1 MTMDSLLETSSDH
14 LATRRN
20 RGPELAVIV
29 PTFNERANVAAVV
42 DRLAVALA
50 GIDWELIFVDD
61 NSPDGTADAA
71 WDLARQHDNV
81 RCIKRLGRR
90 GLSSACAE
98 GILSTNAPFV
108 AVMDGDLQHDESILP
123 AMLAKVRAGADIAV
137 GSRYSGEGSS
147 GQGLSPI
154 RQWGS
159 NLATRLS
166 TLVAGQELAD
176 PMSGF
181 FMVRRDLF
189 VDVAPQLSDEG
200 FKILLDLVV
209 TAARK
214 GTPPA
219 IAQVPY
225 VFRQRQAG
233 ESKMS
238 PLVVLQFLGLFLSK
252 LTGGLLPTSFLL
264 FALVGFSGVAV
275 HLSVLW
281 LFTSVVPETFI
292 VAQILATITAMT
304 WNFFLNN
311 SLTYADRK
319 LHGLKLWTGLLGF
332 YVVCSMGGV
341 ANISIASMIYEAR
354 PAPLIAGLAGA
365 LMSSVF
371 NYAVTRI
378 FTWK

>member
-1 MTMDSLLETSSDH
+1 MTNLTKTVSAPYT
-14 LATRRN
+14 AN
-20 RGPELAVIV
+20 RGLAPELAVIV
-29 PTFNERANVAAVV
+29 PTFNEHDNVAPLVE
-42 DRLAVALA
+42 RLEKVLA
-50 GIDWELIFVDD
+50 GLDWELIFVDD

-71 WDLARQHDNV
+71 WETARSHPKV
-81 RCIKRLGRR
+81 RCIKRLNRR

-108 AVMDGDLQHDESILP
+108 AVMDGDLQHDEAILP

-137 GSRYSGEGSS
+137 GSRYSGQGSS
-147 GQGLSPI
+147 SEGFSAV

-159 NLATRLS
+159 TLATRLS
-166 TLVAGQELAD
+166 ALVTGQQLSD

-189 VDVAPQLSDEG
+189 VDVAPKLSADG

-209 TAARK
+209 TATRK

-225 VFRQRQAG
+225 TFRQRTAG

-238 PLVVLQFLGLFLSK
+238 PLVVMQFLGLWLSK
-252 LTGGLLPTSFLL
+252 LTGGVLPTSFLL

-275 HLSVLW
+275 HLTVLS
-281 LFTSVVPETFI
+281 LLTSLGQQFI
-292 VAQILATITAMT
+292 VAQIVATIVAMT
-304 WNFFLNN
+304 WNFFINN
-311 SLTYADRK
+311 ILTYSDRK
-319 LHGLKLWTGLLGF
+319 LRGAKMWTGLLVF
-332 YVVCSMGGV
+332 YLVCSLGGI
-341 ANISIASMIYEAR
+341 ANISIAQVIYEAR
-354 PAPLIAGLAGA
+354 PVPVIAGLAGA

-371 NYAVTRI
+371 NYSVTRI

>member
-1 MTMDSLLETSSDH
+1 MSVL
-14 LATRRN
+14 TRN
-20 RGPELAVIV
+20 SAQSVASKTLGPELAVIV
-29 PTFNERANVAAVV
+29 PTFNEHDNVVPLV
-42 DRLAVALA
+42 ERLDIALE
-50 GIDWELIFVDD
+50 GINWELIFVDD

-71 WDLARQHDNV
+71 WDLARQRDNV

-108 AVMDGDLQHDESILP
+108 AVMDGDLQHDEAILP

-137 GSRYSGEGSS
+137 GSRYNGEGSS
-147 GQGLSPI
+147 GEGLSPI

-159 NLATRLS
+159 TLATRLS

-181 FMVRRDLF
+181 FMLRRDLF
-189 VDVAPQLSDEG
+189 LDVAPKLSSEG

-209 TAARK
+209 TASRK

-225 VFRQRQAG
+225 TFRARQAG

-238 PLVVLQFLGLFLSK
+238 PLVVMQFLGLFLSK
-252 LTGGLLPTSFLL
+252 LTGGVLPTSFLL

-281 LFTSVVPETFI
+281 LLTSVLPQPFI
-292 VAQILATITAMT
+292 VAQVVATITAMT
-304 WNFFLNN
+304 WNFFINN
-311 SLTYADRK
+311 ILTYADRK
-319 LHGLKLWTGLLGF
+319 LRGARLWLGLVIF
-332 YVVCSMGGV
+332 YAVCSLGGI

-354 PAPLIAGLAGA
+354 PVPIIAGLAGA

-371 NYAVTRI
+371 NYSVTRI

>member
-1 MTMDSLLETSSDH
+1 MESLAKTSSD
-14 LATRRN
+14 LAARRSHA
-20 RGPELAVIV
+20 PELAVIV
-29 PTFNERANVAAVV
+29 PTFNEHDNVAPLVERLEAV
-42 DRLAVALA
+42 LA

-71 WDLARQHDNV
+71 WDLARHHDNV

-137 GSRYSGEGSS
+137 GSRYGAEGSS
-147 GQGLSPI
+147 GDGLSPI

-159 NLATRLS
+159 TLATRLS
-166 TLVAGQELAD
+166 TLVAGQALAD

-225 VFRQRQAG
+225 VFRQRLSG

-238 PLVVLQFLGLFLSK
+238 PLVVLQFLGLWLSK

-275 HLSVLW
+275 HLTVLW
-281 LFTSVVPETFI
+281 LLTSVVPETFI
-292 VAQILATITAMT
+292 VAQVVATIVAMT

-319 LHGLKLWTGLLGF
+319 LHGLRLWTGLLGF
-332 YVVCSMGGV
+332 YAVCSMGGV

>member
-1 MTMDSLLETSSDH
+1 MDSLIKTSSDQ
-14 LATRRN
+14 LATRRG
-20 RGPELAVIV
+20 RSPELAVIV

-42 DRLAVALA
+42 ERIAVALD
-50 GIDWELIFVDD
+50 GIDWELVFVDD

-71 WDLARQHDNV
+71 WDLARQYDNV

>member
-1 MTMDSLLETSSDH
+1 MDSLIKTSPET
-14 LATRRN
+14 LAARRLG
-20 RGPELAVIV
+20 GPELAVIV
-29 PTFNERANVAAVV
+29 PTFNERANLVPLV
-42 DRLAVALA
+42 DRLATALA

-90 GLSSACAE
+90 GLSSVCAE

-108 AVMDGDLQHDESILP
+108 AVMDGDLQHDEAILP

-137 GSRYSGEGSS
+137 GTRYSGEGSS

-166 TLVAGQELAD
+166 TLVAGQELSD

-225 VFRQRQAG
+225 TFRQRLAG

-252 LTGGLLPTSFLL
+252 LTNGLLPTSFLL

-281 LFTSVVPETFI
+281 LLTSVVPETFI
-292 VAQILATITAMT
+292 VAQIVATITAMT

-319 LHGLKLWTGLLGF
+319 LHGLRLWTGLLGF
-332 YVVCSMGGV
+332 YAVCSMGGV

>member
-1 MTMDSLLETSSDH
+1 MDTRIKTSD
-14 LATRRN
+14 LASRRT

-29 PTFNERANVAAVV
+29 PTFNEHDNVGPLVEKLEVV
-42 DRLAVALA
+42 LA

-61 NSPDGTADAA
+61 NSPDGTADTA
-71 WDLARQHDNV
+71 WDLARQYDNV

-90 GLSSACAE
+90 GLSSACSE

-137 GSRYSGEGSS
+137 GTRYGAEGSS
-147 GQGLSPI
+147 GDGLSPI

-166 TLVAGQELAD
+166 TLVAGQALAD

-225 VFRQRQAG
+225 VFRQRNAG

-238 PLVVLQFLGLFLSK
+238 PLVVLQFLGLWLSK

-275 HLSVLW
+275 HLGVLW
-281 LFTSVVPETFI
+281 LLTSVVPETFI
-292 VAQILATITAMT
+292 VAQVVATIVAMT

-332 YVVCSMGGV
+332 YAVCSMGGV

-354 PAPLIAGLAGA
+354 PAPLVAGLAGA

>member
-1 MTMDSLLETSSDH
+1 MDSLIKTSPDQ
-14 LATRRN
+14 LATRRG
-20 RGPELAVIV
+20 RSPELAVIV

-42 DRLAVALA
+42 ERIAVALD
-50 GIDWELIFVDD
+50 GIDWELVFVDD

-147 GQGLSPI
+147 GEGLSPI

-332 YVVCSMGGV
+332 YIVCSMGGV

-354 PAPLIAGLAGA
+354 PAPLVAGLAGA

>member
-1 MTMDSLLETSSDH
+1 MDSLIKTSPET
-14 LATRRN
+14 LAARRLG
-20 RGPELAVIV
+20 GPELAVIV
-29 PTFNERANVAAVV
+29 PTFNERANLVPLV
-42 DRLAVALA
+42 DRLATALA

-108 AVMDGDLQHDESILP
+108 AVMDGDLQHDEAILP

-137 GSRYSGEGSS
+137 GTRYSGEGSS

-166 TLVAGQELAD
+166 TLVAGQELSD

-225 VFRQRQAG
+225 TFRQRLAG

-252 LTGGLLPTSFLL
+252 LTNGLLPTSFLL

-281 LFTSVVPETFI
+281 LLTSVVPETFI
-292 VAQILATITAMT
+292 VAQIVATITAMT

-319 LHGLKLWTGLLGF
+319 LHGLRLWTGLLGF
-332 YVVCSMGGV
+332 YAVCSMGGV

>member
-1 MTMDSLLETSSDH
+1 MDSLLETSSDH

>member
-1 MTMDSLLETSSDH
+1 MPVLTKT
-14 LATRRN
+14 AQAAAN
-20 RGPELAVIV
+20 RGLAPELAVIV
-29 PTFNERANVAAVV
+29 PTFNEHDNVVPLV
-42 DRLAVALA
+42 ERLEAALA
-50 GIDWELIFVDD
+50 GIAWELVFVDD

-71 WDLARQHDNV
+71 WELARQHGNV

-108 AVMDGDLQHDESILP
+108 AVMDGDLQHDEAILP

-137 GSRYSGEGSS
+137 GSRYSDAGSS
-147 GQGLSPI
+147 GDGLSPV

-166 TLVAGQELAD
+166 TLVAGQELTD

-189 VDVAPQLSDEG
+189 VDVAPQLSAEG

-209 TAARK
+209 TATRK

-225 VFRQRQAG
+225 VFRQRHAG

-238 PLVVLQFLGLFLSK
+238 PLVVLQFLGLWLSK

-275 HLSVLW
+275 HLAVLW
-281 LFTSVVPETFI
+281 LFTSVLPQPFL
-292 VAQILATITAMT
+292 VAQVVATITAMT
-304 WNFFLNN
+304 WNFFINN
-311 SLTYADRK
+311 ILTYADRK
-319 LHGLKLWTGLLGF
+319 LRGARLWLGLLIF
-332 YVVCSMGGV
+332 YVVCSLGGI
-341 ANISIASMIYEAR
+341 ANISIASLIYEAR
-354 PAPLIAGLAGA
+354 PVPIIAGLAGA

-371 NYAVTRI
+371 NYSVTRI

>member
-1 MTMDSLLETSSDH
+1 MTMDLLTAASAQS
-14 LATRRN
+14 AAK
-20 RGPELAVIV
+20 RGHAPELAVIV
-29 PTFNERANVAAVV
+29 PTFNEHDNIAVLIE
-42 DRLAVALA
+42 RLEVTLG

-71 WDLARQHDNV
+71 WEQARQHEHV

-90 GLSSACAE
+90 GLSSACSE

-137 GSRYSGEGSS
+137 GSRYGGDGSS
-147 GQGLSPI
+147 GEGLSPI

-159 NLATRLS
+159 TLATRLA

-189 VDVAPQLSDEG
+189 VDVAPQLSSEG

-219 IAQVPY
+219 IAEVPY
-225 VFRQRQAG
+225 VFRPRHAG

-238 PLVVLQFLGLFLSK
+238 PLVVLQFLGLWVSK
-252 LTGGLLPTSFLL
+252 LTGGVLPTSFLL
-264 FALVGFSGVAV
+264 F
-275 HLSVLW
+275 
-281 LFTSVVPETFI
+281 
-292 VAQILATITAMT
+292 
-304 WNFFLNN
+304 
-311 SLTYADRK
+311 
-319 LHGLKLWTGLLGF
+319 
-332 YVVCSMGGV
+332 
-341 ANISIASMIYEAR
+341 
-354 PAPLIAGLAGA
+354 
-365 LMSSVF
+365 
-371 NYAVTRI
+371 
-378 FTWK
+378 

>member
-1 MTMDSLLETSSDH
+1 MDSSTLLAPAQH
-14 LATRRN
+14 PAIRIG
-20 RGPELAVIV
+20 GPELAVIV
-29 PTFNERANVAAVV
+29 PTFNEHDNVVPLV
-42 DRLAVALA
+42 ERLKVALA
-50 GIDWELIFVDD
+50 GIEWELIFVDD

-71 WDLARQHDNV
+71 WALARQYSNV
-81 RCIKRLGRR
+81 RAIKRLGRR

-108 AVMDGDLQHDESILP
+108 AVMDGDLQHDEAILP
-123 AMLAKVRAGADIAV
+123 TMLAKVRAGADIAV

-147 GQGLSPI
+147 GEGFSAV

-159 NLATRLS
+159 TLATRLS
-166 TLVAGQELAD
+166 TMVAGQELAD

-189 VDVAPQLSDEG
+189 VDVAPKLSSDG

-209 TAARK
+209 TASRH
-214 GTPPA
+214 GTQPA

-225 VFRQRQAG
+225 TFRQRNSG

-238 PLVVLQFLGLFLSK
+238 PLVVLQFLGLWLSK
-252 LTGGLLPTSFLL
+252 LTGGVLPTSFLL

-275 HLSVLW
+275 HLTILW
-281 LFTSVVPETFI
+281 LLTSVFPQPFLVGQI
-292 VAQILATITAMT
+292 VATVVAMT
-304 WNFFLNN
+304 WNFFINN
-311 SLTYADRK
+311 ILTYSDRK
-319 LHGLKLWTGLLGF
+319 LRGAKMWTGLLVF
-332 YVVCSMGGV
+332 YLVCSLGGI
-341 ANISIASMIYEAR
+341 ANVSIASLIYEAR
-354 PAPLIAGLAGA
+354 PVPFVAGLAGA

-371 NYAVTRI
+371 NYSVTRI

>member
-1 MTMDSLLETSSDH
+1 MTMDSLIKTSPDQ
-14 LATRRN
+14 LATRRG
-20 RGPELAVIV
+20 RSPELAVIV

-42 DRLAVALA
+42 ERIAVALD
-50 GIDWELIFVDD
+50 GIDWELVFVDD

-147 GQGLSPI
+147 GEGLSPI

-332 YVVCSMGGV
+332 YIVCSMGGV

-354 PAPLIAGLAGA
+354 PAPLVAGLAGA

>member
-1 MTMDSLLETSSDH
+1 MTDIIHTAPPVMSFD
-14 LATRRN
+14 AN
-20 RGPELAVIV
+20 RGLAPELAVIV
-29 PTFNERANVAAVV
+29 PTFNERDNVAPLIA
-42 DRLAVALA
+42 RLESVLA
-50 GIDWELIFVDD
+50 GLAWEVIFVDD

-71 WDLARQHDNV
+71 WDAARTHANV
-81 RCIKRLGRR
+81 RCIKRLNRR

-147 GQGLSPI
+147 TEGFSAV

-159 NLATRLS
+159 TQATRLS
-166 TLVAGQELAD
+166 ALVTGQQLSD

-189 VDVAPQLSDEG
+189 VDVAPKLSADG

-209 TAARK
+209 TATRH

-225 VFRQRQAG
+225 TFRQRLAG

-238 PLVVLQFLGLFLSK
+238 SLVVMQFLGLWLSK
-252 LTGGLLPTSFLL
+252 LTGGVLPTSFLL

-275 HLSVLW
+275 HLTVLW
-281 LFTSVVPETFI
+281 LFTSVVPQPFI

-304 WNFFLNN
+304 WNFFINN
-311 SLTYADRK
+311 ILTYSDRK
-319 LHGLKLWTGLLGF
+319 LRGAKLWVGLLVF
-332 YVVCSMGGV
+332 YLVCSMGGI
-341 ANISIASMIYEAR
+341 ANVSIASMIYEAR
-354 PAPLIAGLAGA
+354 PVPLIAGLAGA

-371 NYAVTRI
+371 NYSVTRI

>member
-1 MTMDSLLETSSDH
+1 MPSLTEISPDQHAPPRTK
-14 LATRRN
+14 
-20 RGPELAVIV
+20 GPELAVIV
-29 PTFNERANVAAVV
+29 PTFNEHDNVIPLV
-42 DRLAVALA
+42 DRLQAVLG

-71 WDLARQHDNV
+71 WDLAAQYHNV

-108 AVMDGDLQHDESILP
+108 VVMDGDLQHDESILP

-137 GSRYSGEGSS
+137 GSRYGGEGSS
-147 GQGLSPI
+147 GEGLSPI

-159 NLATRLS
+159 TLATRLA

-189 VDVAPQLSDEG
+189 VDVAPQLSAEG

-209 TAARK
+209 TATRK
-214 GTPPA
+214 GTAPA

-225 VFRQRQAG
+225 VFRPRHAG

-238 PLVVLQFLGLFLSK
+238 PLVVLQFLGLWLSK
-252 LTGGLLPTSFLL
+252 LSGGVLPTSFLL

-275 HLSVLW
+275 HLTVLW
-281 LFTSVVPETFI
+281 LLTSVVPETFLLAQ
-292 VAQILATITAMT
+292 VAATIVAMT

-319 LHGLKLWTGLLGF
+319 LHGAKLWTGLLGF